1 MGVYSV
7 CVDICVNTYIISPFL
22 FFKTTNGIVIRL
34 ADFSKHGAGELVDQG
49 VMPTVQVAAVRSA
62 STVFMNS
69 CCCRSN
75 WLDRTVLQIF
85 FSGIV
90 WRGDELR
97 V

>member
-22 FFKTTNGIVIRL
+22 FFKTTHRIVIRL

-49 VMPTVQVAAVRSA
+49 VLPAVHVAAIRSA

-69 CCCRSN
+69 CCCCSN
-75 WLDRTVLQIF
+75 WLDWTMLQIF
-85 FSGIV
+85 SLG
-90 WRGDELR
+90 
-97 V
+97 